1 MKDCNVKLGM
11 VVMIKK
17 SVTDFAGKVGV
28 VKDYDVWFWLGQSY
42 EIVFED
48 GSQNYFNAS
57 EFKKVKAMAVKVGT
71 KVVFKEGLCGDA
83 EFDGVIGEVVE
94 VDPCGNLYL
103 RFIISDE
110 NTHSDFEC
118 DADESELIFL
128 SEDVL

>member
-1 MKDCNVKLGM
+1 MKEHSVKLGM
-11 VVMIKK
+11 VVKIKK
-17 SVTDFAGKVGV
+17 SVIDFAGKVGV

-42 EIVFED
+42 LIEFED
-48 GSQNYFNAS
+48 GSQNHFNAN
-57 EFKKVKAMAVKVGT
+57 EFKQVKVMAVKVGA

-94 VDPCGNLYL
+94 IDPCGNLYL
-103 RFIISDE
+103 RFSNSDE
-110 NTHSDFEC
+110 NTYSVFEC